1 MPYIALK
8 PVKFDKQYNIGVI
21 IPNEVVKSEIAGRL
35 IRCGVIQEYT
45 ENEPKSINLQNVYE
59 VINNMKADELML
71 LYEDTKLKEIIEAAA
86 EQEEIDKTNGMFLS
100 DSAVQLDKIKAL
112 AESTQGNETESANE
126 DIQPIEVKQDNDNTE
141 NNNDKEVKKTK
152 TSKSKK
158 V

>member
-8 PVKFDKQYNIGVI
+8 PVKFDKHYNIGVM
-21 IPNEVVKSEIAGRL
+21 IPNEAVKSEIAGRL

-45 ENEPKSINLQNVYE
+45 EDEHKP
-59 VINNMKADELML
+59 INNQDDLYELINKMKADELIL
-71 LYEDTKLKEIIEAAA
+71 LYENTRLKEVVEAAA
-86 EQEEIDKTNGMFLS
+86 GQEEIDKINGMFLS
-100 DSAVQLDKIKAL
+100 DSAIELDKIKAL

-126 DIQPIEVKQDNDNTE
+126 DIQPIEVK
-141 NNNDKEVKKTK
+141 KIK